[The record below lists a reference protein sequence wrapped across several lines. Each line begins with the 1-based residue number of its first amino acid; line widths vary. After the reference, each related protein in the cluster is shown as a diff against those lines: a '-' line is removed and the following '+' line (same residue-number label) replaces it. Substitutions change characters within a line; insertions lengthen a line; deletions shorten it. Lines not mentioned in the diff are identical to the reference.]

1 MDRPTFL
8 KFSGKWVNLG
18 SITHVEIDETTKTAS
33 VYFGSNAITKSKEAY
48 NFFKAE
54 DPAYFFTKA
63 CT

>member
-1 MDRPTFL
+1 M
-8 KFSGKWVNLG
+8 NLT

-48 NFFKAE
+48 AFFTAE

-63 CT
+63 CA